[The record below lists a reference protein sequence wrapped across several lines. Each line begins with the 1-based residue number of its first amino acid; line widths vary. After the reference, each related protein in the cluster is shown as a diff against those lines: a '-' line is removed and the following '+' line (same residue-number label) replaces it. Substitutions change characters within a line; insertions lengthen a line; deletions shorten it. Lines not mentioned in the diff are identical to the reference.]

1 MNIVLTALFVISF
14 LAYSHFALSFISYIF
29 NKNRLSIKAIL
40 VIVIIT
46 LIYWVTYIFFV
57 PIEYESYAIILCA
70 VILFIETK
78 VLFITNIYKNLFI
91 VVTFTMSLF
100 AQRILILSTMAIF
113 AGENIV
119 NAVNTPEHK
128 AIATII
134 TFISSVIA
142 VRFCKRILPRK
153 SIDTIFSDNKN
164 ISFLN
169 IMFSIILGVLFNTN
183 LTISFNS
190 SANNLIYLYVIIGL
204 AVLGCATVFLLFAYY
219 LAELRIATE
228 TFKKQKKKN
237 EEDLKN
243 LRNLEKEAIKEPLT
257 SLFTREYGGTILQ
270 NLIDEKVTVFVAFID
285 LDELKIVNDVY
296 GHDEGDFYIETV
308 ANIVRD
314 YFDTDIVCRYGGD
327 EILVLGKNPH
337 EENIARN
344 MVQCCN
350 AVSEISRQ
358 YKKDY
363 ETSISY
369 GIAIKQKNETLT
381 ASELINIADSRMY
394 AHKKARKKQRN

>member
-1 MNIVLTALFVISF
+1 MNVLLIILFVISF

-29 NKNRLSIKAIL
+29 NKNKLSIKAIFI
-40 VIVIIT
+40 IVIIT
-46 LIYWVTYIFFV
+46 LIYWVTYILFV

-70 VILFIETK
+70 GILFIETK
-78 VLFITNIYKNLFI
+78 VLFITNIYKTLFI

-100 AQRILILSTMAIF
+100 AQRLLILSAMAIF
-113 AGENIV
+113 AGENII
-119 NAVNTPEHK
+119 NAVNTPGQK

-134 TFISSVIA
+134 TFLSSVIA
-142 VRFCKRILPRK
+142 VRFCKRILPRQ
-153 SIDTIFSDNKN
+153 SIDTIFADNKN
-164 ISFLN
+164 IRFLT
-169 IMFSIILGVLFNTN
+169 IMFSIMLGVLFNTN
-183 LTISFNS
+183 LTISSNS
-190 SANNLIYLYVIIGL
+190 PDNNLVHLYVIIGI
-204 AVLGCATVFLLFAYY
+204 AVLGCAAIFILFAYY

-228 TFKKQKKKN
+228 TFKKLKKKN
-237 EEDLKN
+237 EEDLKK
-243 LRNLEKEAIKEPLT
+243 LRSLEQEAIKEPLT
-257 SLFTREYGGTILQ
+257 RLFTRDYGETILK
-270 NLIDEKVTVFVAFID
+270 NMIDEKVSVFVAFID

-308 ANIVRD
+308 ASIIGD
-314 YFDTDIVCRYGGD
+314 YFDSDIVCRYGGD

-369 GIAIKQKNETLT
+369 GIAIKHKHETLT
-381 ASELINIADSRMY
+381 ASELINIADNRMY